1 MLRVIG
7 IGSPYGADRIGWLAI
22 ERLRTSEAAARWGA
36 RVQFHTADRPG
47 AGLLAQWRGAAQVIL
62 IDAMLTGAAPGTV
75 RRFAAQELAQAQALL
90 SSHGFGVRAA
100 LALAAAL
107 GERPVCLAVY
117 GVEIEP
123 GDGSAGEEALPALL
137 AAVSTEIEEQL
148 EATHA

>member
-22 ERLRTSEAAARWGA
+22 ERLRTSEAAARWGP
-36 RVQFHTADRPG
+36 RVQWRTADRPG

-62 IDAMLTGAAPGTV
+62 IDAMVSGAAPGTV
-75 RRFAAQELAQAQALL
+75 RRFAAHELSQAQALW

-100 LALAAAL
+100 LALANAL
-107 GERPVCLAVY
+107 GERPARLVVF

-123 GDGSAGEEALPALL
+123 GHGSAGEDELPALL
-137 AAVSTEIEEQL
+137 DAVSAEIEELL
-148 EATHA
+148 EAAHA

>member
-22 ERLRTSEAAARWGA
+22 ERLRASEAAARWGA
-36 RVQFHTADRPG
+36 RVQFRTADRPG
-47 AGLLAQWRGAAQVIL
+47 AGLLAQWRGAGRVIL

-75 RRFAAQELAQAQALL
+75 RRFAAPELAQAPALL

-107 GERPVCLAVY
+107 GERPARLTVF
-117 GVEIEP
+117 GVEIAP
-123 GDGSAGEEALPALL
+123 GDGGAGEDALPALL
-137 AAVSTEIEEQL
+137 DAVSAEIEEHL
-148 EATHA
+148 EAADA